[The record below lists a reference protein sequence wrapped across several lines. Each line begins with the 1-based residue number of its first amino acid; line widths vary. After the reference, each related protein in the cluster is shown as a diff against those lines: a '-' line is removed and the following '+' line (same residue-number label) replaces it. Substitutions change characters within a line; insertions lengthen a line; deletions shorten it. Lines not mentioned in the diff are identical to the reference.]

1 MRKATIFALMLLF
14 LLTACGGEETDL
26 VTQLQREYAAVEQA
40 TVEADIICHYEDEV
54 REYTLLCAY
63 TPKKST
69 VTVLAPENLSGI
81 SATVENGM
89 LTLSY
94 DDISLDAGT
103 YSAASISPVVAL
115 PKLLEAAAWGYPAE
129 QSEETMGERT
139 CVRLGCDLSE
149 APGTVYT
156 TWFDKE
162 TLLPL
167 KSEIAA
173 DGVLVYEIVW
183 SRFEV
188 TERADP
194 GNEADAAE
202 TPEKKNTQV
211 A

>member
-1 MRKATIFALMLLF
+1 MRKATLFALTLIC
-14 LLTACGGEETDL
+14 LLTACGEQEKHL
-26 VTQLQREYAAVEQA
+26 VTQLQQEYAAVGKA
-40 TVEADIICHYEDEV
+40 TVEADLICHYEDEI

-63 TPKKST
+63 TPGKST

-81 SATVENGM
+81 SATVEGGM

-115 PKLLEAAAWGYPAE
+115 PKLLEAAAWGYPME
-129 QSEETMGERT
+129 QSEECVGERN
-139 CVRLGCDLSE
+139 CIRLGCDLSG
-149 APGTVYT
+149 APETMYT

-167 KSEIAA
+167 RSEIAV
-173 DGVLVYEIVW
+173 DGVMVYEIIW

-188 TERADP
+188 IEC
-194 GNEADAAE
+194 NDAGSETDSSQTPAE
-202 TPEKKNTQV
+202 NDTKV